1 MGGMR
6 DSGYRFI
13 GAIPKEWQTQ
23 RLNSI
28 ADLYGRIGWQGLT
41 SDEYTEE
48 GAWLVTGTDFLEGK
62 VNWESC
68 VHIPERRWEE
78 AWQIKLRNGDL
89 LITKDGTIGKL
100 AIVNELPGHAS
111 LNSGIMRIVSRGNQY
126 DVRFMYYVLMSN
138 IFIEWFKDINVGA
151 STIQHLFQGD
161 FKHFVLPFPCIDE
174 QMQIAD
180 ALDDLIEQIDNEG
193 QLIEKQIDVLERY
206 KKSTIHEAVTKGLDA
221 NVPMKP
227 SGVEWIG
234 EIPEQ
239 WGINRL
245 KYLTG
250 FESGATP
257 SKDILDYWD
266 GAIPWV
272 SSMEVKSDVIRDTSL
287 HISKEAAE
295 SCSTVLM
302 PEGSLVMVVRSG
314 ILQHTIPVALL
325 GMPMTINQDIKGM
338 RFPGD
343 MLATYFFYF
352 VKGNNDNLLKVL
364 MKDKSTVD
372 NISLNYLSSL
382 LLPVPPLQ
390 EQQEIVDYLGEK
402 CAKVDAI
409 LDIKCKQIEVL
420 KKRRQSLIYEYVT
433 GKRRVEA
440 GV

>member
-1 MGGMR
+1 MCGMR

-13 GAIPKEWQTQ
+13 GAIPKEWQTE

-48 GAWLVTGTDFLEGK
+48 GAWLVTGTDFSEGK

-126 DVRFMYYVLMSN
+126 NVRFMYYVLMSN

-161 FKHFVLPFPCIDE
+161 FKHFVLPFPCIEE
-174 QMQIAD
+174 QTQIAD

-193 QLIEKQIDVLERY
+193 QLIEKQIDVLKRY
-206 KKSTIHEAVTKGLDA
+206 KKSVIHEVVTKGIHS
-221 NVPMKP
+221 NVPMKS

-234 EIPEQ
+234 DVPEHWETRRIKHVSQTGSGSTPDSSNYDYYDGELSWIQSGDLYGRTHINATERTITSKAMAENQALTIYPAPFVVVAMYGASIGNSALSTIDACTNQACCSLIPGRQ
-239 WGINRL
+239 LDVHYLLYLLIDAKDDL
-245 KYLTG
+245 K
-250 FESGATP
+250 A
-257 SKDILDYWD
+257 K
-266 GAIPWV
+266 AIGGTQP
-272 SSMEVKSDVIRDTSL
+272 
-287 HISKEAAE
+287 
-295 SCSTVLM
+295 
-302 PEGSLVMVVRSG
+302 
-314 ILQHTIPVALL
+314 
-325 GMPMTINQDIKGM
+325 
-338 RFPGD
+338 
-343 MLATYFFYF
+343 
-352 VKGNNDNLLKVL
+352 
-364 MKDKSTVD
+364 
-372 NISLNYLSSL
+372 NISQVIIKNEKVPL
-382 LLPVPPLQ
+382 PPLF
-390 EQQEIVDYLGEK
+390 EQQEIVDYLDEK
-402 CAKVDAI
+402 CVKVDAI
-409 LDIKCKQIEVL
+409 LDIKSKQIEVL

-433 GKRRVEA
+433 GKRRIEI